1 MRTPGRIGRR
11 RRVYPEFQRSVWLV
25 VFPGFEL
32 LDLSGPLC
40 AFNLATFAHGARYQ
54 CSLVSARGNLVN
66 CSSGFSVMTKRA
78 VRSRPPD
85 TLVVVGSPDEN
96 SLEGDPETVRVIQSC
111 ASKARRIASV
121 CTGSFVLAAAGLL
134 DGRSA
139 TTHWRF
145 AEALRTRFPKVRV
158 TPDKIFIRDG
168 QVWTSAGITSG
179 IDLALA
185 LIEDDFGAEVSK
197 ATARDMVVYYRR
209 RGGQSQFSTILE
221 LEPTSE
227 RIRHVLNFA
236 REHLPQTLSVDR
248 LAEMAGMSPRQF
260 ARIFVKET
268 GDTPAHAVE
277 RLRVEAALPQ
287 IQERFESM
295 EVIARNVGFRD
306 LERMRRAFIRIYG
319 QPPQALRRAA
329 RANGV

>member
-1 MRTPGRIGRR
+1 
-11 RRVYPEFQRSVWLV
+11 VCADFQRSVWLV
-25 VFPGFEL
+25 AFPGFEL

-40 AFNLATFAHGARYQ
+40 AFDLATFAHGAKYE
-54 CSLVSARGNLVN
+54 CSVVSARGDLVN

-85 TLVVVGSPDEN
+85 TLVVVGSPDDDA
-96 SLEGDPETVRVIQSC
+96 LRGAPETVKLIRASAPKVRRV
-111 ASKARRIASV
+111 ASV
-121 CTGSFVLAAAGLL
+121 CTGSFLLAAAGLL
-134 DGRSA
+134 DGRQA

-145 AEALRTRFPKVRV
+145 AGTLRARYPKVRV
-158 TPDKIFIRDG
+158 TPDNIFVRDG

-236 REHLPQTLSVDR
+236 REHLPEALSVDR
-248 LAEMAGMSPRQF
+248 LAEIAGMSPRQF

-268 GDTPAHAVE
+268 GDTPAHAIE
-277 RLRVEAALPQ
+277 RLRAEAALQQ
-287 IQERFESM
+287 IQEGFESM
-295 EVIARNVGFRD
+295 EVVARNVGFRD
-306 LERMRRAFIRIYG
+306 MERMRRAFIRIYG
-319 QPPQALRRAA
+319 QPPQALRRTA
-329 RANGV
+329 RDNNI